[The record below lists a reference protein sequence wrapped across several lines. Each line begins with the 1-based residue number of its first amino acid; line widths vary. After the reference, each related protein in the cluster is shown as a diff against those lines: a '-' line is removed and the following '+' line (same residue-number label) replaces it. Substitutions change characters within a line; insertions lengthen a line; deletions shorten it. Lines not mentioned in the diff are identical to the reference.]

1 MKIIFV
7 KHGESSFITDK
18 LTLKG
23 KIQIRAVK
31 RYLKDENIDAF
42 FCAPQTRTLQS
53 ANLLNKG
60 LNKPLYIIKQFDERK
75 PLLTNQ
81 KDLIEEFKTNY
92 MNYNFENT
100 KFETCKEYLDRVFV
114 GFEEILKQESS
125 DINTIVIVGHSSTLY
140 AINAYLQGI
149 PKDKQIKWLQ
159 INSGAVIKFLA
170 RIKH

>member
-7 KHGESSFITDK
+7 KHGESSYITDK

-23 KIQIRAVK
+23 KTQMKAVK
-31 RYLKDENIDAF
+31 NYLKDEFFDAI
-42 FCAPQTRTLQS
+42 FCAPQIRTLQS
-53 ANLLNKG
+53 ANLLNKN

-75 PLLTNQ
+75 PLLASR
-81 KDLIEEFKTNY
+81 KDLMEEFKTNY
-92 MNYNFENT
+92 MNYNFESQNY
-100 KFETCKEYLDRVFV
+100 ETCKEYIDRVFV
-114 GFEEILKQESS
+114 GFEEILKQENNG
-125 DINTIVIVGHSSTLY
+125 INTAVIVGHSSTLY